1 MERKH
6 FSLIIKLRVEHFN
19 ILACAIKNISLH
31 EISGNP
37 WVGAD
42 RILQNYNFY

>member
-6 FSLIIKLRVEHFN
+6 FSLIIKLRVEDFN
-19 ILACAIKNISLH
+19 ILACAIRKFLLH
-31 EISGNP
+31 EISDNP

-42 RILQNYNFY
+42 GILQNYNFY